1 MKLHGR
7 LTNAQ
12 DRLAQLLGCQPA
24 SRSNVVSE
32 MLHVGRDAAGYW
44 LQLVVA
50 VAIATLGLVLNSGA
64 VVIGAMLIAPLM
76 TPLVNLGMG
85 LAVGSPLLVLRSS
98 IRVIGSVV
106 VALACSAI
114 ITRVLPFNELN
125 PEIAARTT
133 PTALDLFVA
142 AFCAVTGV
150 YAAMRQDSSVASTAA
165 GTSIGI
171 SLVPPLCVSGYGIG
185 TSNQAV
191 ASGASLLFLTNIVAI
206 IVVSTAS
213 FAAAGFHQVD
223 VRTLEAREF
232 GGNGDSRLTRRLA
245 RVFASRGG
253 PWLRVLMPLL
263 LLASVYI
270 PLRKGLDEV
279 VWQIAARKGVH
290 SVIAR
295 LTNRVVQSRV
305 HVERGRIDL
314 SLVVLGS
321 SADAVQARTQIERA
335 VQQETGIAPSVDVV
349 AIPDAAAFA
358 SLEAALHR
366 DTVRPPPAAAP
377 ITEITHSRRL
387 VESLVARRWPSKT
400 AGRVAAV
407 SLLGGDS
414 QLGLAVVHL
423 GPALD
428 PSAREILEAALTGD
442 LGGPVKIVDRA
453 LPTARIRITD
463 PDDPGLLARLGVLFD
478 TARSVDGVSICVE
491 QPETPPKVTAAGREP
506 RAKEPRP
513 AILDLLDH
521 QPAVQYAPAD
531 EWSIR
536 FSQGL
541 CVEQAPGSAVEGA
554 SPSPSGA
561 PATIVSGERR
571 ATTP

>member
-1 MKLHGR
+1 MS
-7 LTNAQ
+7 AQ
-12 DRLAQLLGCQPA
+12 DRLAQLLGCQPS
-24 SRSNVVSE
+24 SRPTVVGE
-32 MLHVGRDAAGYW
+32 MLHEGRDAAGYW

-50 VAIATLGLVLNSGA
+50 VGIATLGLVLNSGA

-106 VALACSAI
+106 VSLASSAT

-142 AFCAVTGV
+142 AFCAVAGV
-150 YAAMRQDSSVASTAA
+150 YAVMRQDSNVASTAA

-185 TSNQAV
+185 TSNPAV

-206 IVVSTAS
+206 IVVSTAA

-223 VRTLEAREF
+223 VRSLEAHEL
-232 GGNGDSRLTRRLA
+232 GENGDSRLPRRLA

-253 PWLRVLMPLL
+253 PWLRVFMPLL
-263 LLASVYI
+263 LLASVYV

-290 SVIAR
+290 SVIER

-305 HVERGRIDL
+305 HVERGRIEL

-321 SADAVQARTQIERA
+321 SADAVRARAHIEQA
-335 VQQETGIAPSVDVV
+335 VQKETGITPSVDVV

-366 DTVRPPPAAAP
+366 DTVRTAPAAAP
-377 ITEITHSRRL
+377 IAGITRSRQL
-387 VESLVARRWPSKT
+387 VESLVERHWPSKS

-414 QLGLAVVHL
+414 SLGLAVVHL
-423 GPALD
+423 GPPLD
-428 PSAREILEAALTGD
+428 PSAREMLETALAVD
-442 LGGPVKIVDRA
+442 LGGPVRVLDRA
-453 LPTARIRITD
+453 LPTERIRI
-463 PDDPGLLARLGVLFD
+463 PDLDDVALLARLGALFE
-478 TARSVDGVSICVE
+478 TARSIPDVSICADRPVTTPKPTSPGR
-491 QPETPPKVTAAGREP
+491 QPRTPETK
-506 RAKEPRP
+506 P
-513 AILDLLDH
+513 AILRLLEL
-521 QPAVQYAPAD
+521 QPGVQYALAD
-531 EWSIR
+531 DWSIR
-536 FSQGL
+536 FARGP
-541 CVEQAPGSAVEGA
+541 CGIEPAAGSAVGGVT
-554 SPSPSGA
+554 PSSSAAPAVIPSGD
-561 PATIVSGERR
+561 RR
-571 ATTP
+571 PNSP

>member
-1 MKLHGR
+1 
-7 LTNAQ
+7 
-12 DRLAQLLGCQPA
+12 
-24 SRSNVVSE
+24 
-32 MLHVGRDAAGYW
+32 MLHEGRDAAGYW

-50 VAIATLGLVLNSGA
+50 VGIATLGLVLNSGA

-98 IRVIGSVV
+98 IRVLGSVV
-106 VALACSAI
+106 VSLASSAT

-142 AFCAVTGV
+142 AFCAVAGV
-150 YAAMRQDSSVASTAA
+150 YAAVRQDSNVASTAA

-185 TSNQAV
+185 TSNPTV

-223 VRTLEAREF
+223 VRALEAREL
-232 GGNGDSRLTRRLA
+232 GANGDSRLTRRLA

-253 PWLRVLMPLL
+253 PWLRVFMPLL
-263 LLASVYI
+263 LLASVYV

-290 SVIAR
+290 SVIER

-305 HVERGRIDL
+305 HVERGRIEL

-321 SADAVQARTQIERA
+321 SADAVQARAHIEQA
-335 VQQETGIAPSVDVV
+335 VQKETGIKPSVDVV

-366 DTVRPPPAAAP
+366 DSVRTAPAAAP
-377 ITEITHSRRL
+377 IAGITRSRQL
-387 VESLVARRWPSKT
+387 VESLVERHWPSRS

-414 QLGLAVVHL
+414 SLGLAVVHL
-423 GPALD
+423 GSALD
-428 PSAREILEAALTGD
+428 PSAREMLETALAAD
-442 LGGPVKIVDRA
+442 LGGPVRVLDRA
-453 LPTARIRITD
+453 LPTERIRIHD
-463 PDDPGLLARLGVLFD
+463 LDDVGLLARLGALFE
-478 TARSVDGVSICVE
+478 TARTIPDVSICADR
-491 QPETPPKVTAAGREP
+491 PETTPKSTSPGRQP
-506 RAKEPRP
+506 RTPETKP
-513 AILDLLDH
+513 AVLRLLEL
-521 QPAVQYAPAD
+521 QPAVQYASAD

-536 FSQGL
+536 FARGPCGIEKARGSELEG
-541 CVEQAPGSAVEGA
+541 VTPSSSAVPA
-554 SPSPSGA
+554 PIPSGD
-561 PATIVSGERR
+561 PRPSS
-571 ATTP
+571 P

>member
-1 MKLHGR
+1 MKLPGR
-7 LTNAQ
+7 LTSAQ
-12 DRLAQLLGCQPA
+12 DRLAQLLGCQPS
-24 SRSNVVSE
+24 SRPAVVGE
-32 MLHVGRDAAGYW
+32 MLHEGRDAAGYW

-50 VAIATLGLVLNSGA
+50 VGIATLGLVLNSGA

-98 IRVIGSVV
+98 VRVIGSVAV
-106 VALACSAI
+106 SLASSAT

-142 AFCAVTGV
+142 AFCAVAGV
-150 YAAMRQDSSVASTAA
+150 YAVMRQDSNVASTAA

-185 TSNQAV
+185 TSNPAV

-223 VRTLEAREF
+223 VRSLEAREL
-232 GGNGDSRLTRRLA
+232 GENGDSRFTRRLA

-253 PWLRVLMPLL
+253 PWLRIFMPLL
-263 LLASVYI
+263 LLASVYV

-290 SVIAR
+290 SVIER

-305 HVERGRIDL
+305 HVERGRIEL

-321 SADAVQARTQIERA
+321 STDAVQARAHIEQA
-335 VQQETGIAPSVDVV
+335 VQKETGITPSVDVV

-366 DTVRPPPAAAP
+366 DSVRAAPAAAP
-377 ITEITHSRRL
+377 IAGITRSQQL
-387 VESLVARRWPSKT
+387 VESLVERHWPSRS
-400 AGRVAAV
+400 AGRIAAI

-414 QLGLAVVHL
+414 PLGLAVVHL

-428 PSAREILEAALTGD
+428 PAAREMLETALAAD
-442 LGGPVKIVDRA
+442 LGASVRVIDRA
-453 LPTARIRITD
+453 LPTD
-463 PDDPGLLARLGVLFD
+463 PIPIPDLDDVGLLARLGALFE
-478 TARSVDGVSICVE
+478 TARTIPGVSICADQPAATAKATSPVR
-491 QPETPPKVTAAGREP
+491 QPRAPETK
-506 RAKEPRP
+506 P
-513 AILDLLDH
+513 AIQRLLEL
-521 QPAVQYAPAD
+521 QPGVQYAPAD
-531 EWSIR
+531 DWSIR
-536 FSQGL
+536 FARGP
-541 CVEQAPGSAVEGA
+541 CVEPATGSEVAGGSRSA
-554 SPSPSGA
+554 SAEAAAIPSGH
-561 PATIVSGERR
+561 R
-571 ATTP
+571 